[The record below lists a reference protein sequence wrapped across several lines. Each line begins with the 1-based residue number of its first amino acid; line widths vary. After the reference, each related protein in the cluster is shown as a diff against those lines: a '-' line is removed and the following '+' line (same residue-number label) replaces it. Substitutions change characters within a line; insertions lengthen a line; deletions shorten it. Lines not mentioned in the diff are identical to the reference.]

1 MDDFNDPDALDDG
14 AFDDAPPSKSQR
26 KREMHALRDLAERIT
41 GLGKNQRAALPLSE
55 AFHRGLTEFDRLK
68 AREAKRRHL
77 SFLGKLMREEDSDA
91 IEAAL
96 ALHTQGTAE
105 ATRAH
110 HALEAWR
117 EALLEDGN
125 ALTLWLDLFP
135 QTDRAKLRDTLRKA
149 QASRH
154 RGTGDPTAY
163 RSLFRLLRDA
173 HGADPKPLSPPPSST
188 TP

>member
-1 MDDFNDPDALDDG
+1 MDDFNDPNALDDA

-26 KREMHALRDLAERIT
+26 KREMHALRDLAEHLT
-41 GLGKNQRAALPLSE
+41 ALGKNQRAALPLSD
-55 AFHRGLTEFDRLK
+55 AFHRGLAEFDRLK

-77 SFLGKLMREEDSDA
+77 SFLGKLMRGEDSDA

-96 ALHTQGTAE
+96 ALHTQGTVE

-117 EALLEDGN
+117 EALLEDSN
-125 ALTLWLDLFP
+125 ALTRWLDLFP

-154 RGTGDPTAY
+154 RGTGDPAAY

-173 HGADPKPLSPPPSST
+173 HSADPKPLSPPPSST